1 MLLNQSENELGN
13 LVRKYNRSGP
23 RYTSY
28 PTVPV
33 WPQGRFGEEYTR
45 ALEEE
50 GKLELPLAVYV
61 HIPFCHRLCTFCGCN
76 KVITRNKE
84 LVERYLDALE
94 MEIEAVK
101 EKLGRRKKLSQ
112 LHLGG

>member
-1 MLLNQSENELGN
+1 MLNQSENELGN

-45 ALEEE
+45 ALAAE

-61 HIPFCHRLCTFCGCN
+61 HIPFCRRLCTFCGCN
-76 KVITRNKE
+76 KFIT
-84 LVERYLDALE
+84 
-94 MEIEAVK
+94 
-101 EKLGRRKKLSQ
+101 GS
-112 LHLGG
+112 